1 MASQRLTLFNRIK
14 DSDIYFSFIK
24 SPTAIVSSVILV
36 IIFFCSFFV
45 EFVAPFNPFDPSSL
59 SLMEAF
65 TPPSWSEKGVAKFI
79 LGTDGQGRDMLST
92 ILYGSRISLIV
103 GFSAILFSLIL
114 GVTLGLTAGYF
125 GGKYEMIVMRLT
137 DVQLTV
143 PSILMA
149 LLVDGIARGIIS
161 REMHDV
167 MAIYVLIFA
176 IGISEWPQ
184 FARVSRAATLV
195 EKNKDY
201 VSASTIIGV
210 SNILIMF
217 KHILPNIMRP
227 VLVIGTI
234 GLALAII
241 AESTLSFLGVG
252 VPPTTPSLGTL
263 IRIGND
269 FLFSGEWWITFFPAI
284 FLVLLAFSINLLGE
298 LDERHLESKIK
309 LMSFLKIKNLSVDY
323 KMRRETI
330 NAAKNVNIDVNK
342 GEILGLVGESGSGKS
357 TVGNAIINLIDEPGR
372 VSNGSIVLDGIDIH
386 ADAQNIVKYRGK
398 KIGLI
403 FQDPQTSL
411 NPILTIGD
419 QLIET
424 MQTHLNLSAND
435 AKNKAINLLKEVGIK
450 DAETRFNN
458 YPHQFS
464 GGMRQRVVI
473 SLALCCE
480 PELLIADE
488 PTTALDVSIQSQI
501 LDLIKKL
508 TKERNLAVILITHD
522 MGVIA
527 ETTDRVA
534 VMKNGDL
541 VEIGP
546 TKELLTKPK
555 EIYTKSLVS
564 SVPPTNKKISRFK
577 IIEKENKKQSD
588 TNIKILNRW
597 VKKEI
602 SDKDLVKVESL
613 SKTFDDSF
621 FTESS
626 KNSVMAVNDVS
637 FSIKEGQSFGLVGE
651 SGSGKSTIAKM
662 IVNLFK
668 PSSGDIYFND
678 VCITKIKSNK
688 EMLKFRKQI
697 QMIFQDPYSSLN
709 GRLKVKDIV
718 SEPIKLHNPSVT
730 SKDLDDY
737 IYDLLESVELTQQS
751 AERYPHEFS
760 GGQRQ
765 RISIARALAT
775 QPRLCWFVMNQLLL

>member
-1 MASQRLTLFNRIK
+1 
-14 DSDIYFSFIK
+14 
-24 SPTAIVSSVILV
+24 
-36 IIFFCSFFV
+36 
-45 EFVAPFNPFDPSSL
+45 
-59 SLMEAF
+59 
-65 TPPSWSEKGVAKFI
+65 
-79 LGTDGQGRDMLST
+79 
-92 ILYGSRISLIV
+92 
-103 GFSAILFSLIL
+103 
-114 GVTLGLTAGYF
+114 
-125 GGKYEMIVMRLT
+125 
-137 DVQLTV
+137 
-143 PSILMA
+143 
-149 LLVDGIARGIIS
+149 
-161 REMHDV
+161 
-167 MAIYVLIFA
+167 
-176 IGISEWPQ
+176 
-184 FARVSRAATLV
+184 
-195 EKNKDY
+195 
-201 VSASTIIGV
+201 
-210 SNILIMF
+210 
-217 KHILPNIMRP
+217 
-227 VLVIGTI
+227 
-234 GLALAII
+234 
-241 AESTLSFLGVG
+241 
-252 VPPTTPSLGTL
+252 
-263 IRIGND
+263 
-269 FLFSGEWWITFFPAI
+269 
-284 FLVLLAFSINLLGE
+284 
-298 LDERHLESKIK
+298 
-309 LMSFLKIKNLSVDY
+309 MSFLKINNLSVDY
-323 KMRRETI
+323 EMRRETVY
-330 NAAKNVNIDVNK
+330 AAKNVNIDVNR

-357 TVGNAIINLIDEPGR
+357 TVGNAIINLIDEPGKI
-372 VSNGSIVLDGIDIH
+372 SNGSIVLDGI
-386 ADAQNIVKYRGK
+386 NITEDPENILKYRGK

-411 NPILTIGD
+411 NPILTIGE

-424 MQTHLNLSAND
+424 IQTHLNLNTDD
-435 AKNKAINLLKEVGIK
+435 ARSKATNLLKEVGIK
-450 DAETRFNN
+450 DAEIRFNN

-501 LDLIKKL
+501 LDLIKRL

-546 TKELLTKPK
+546 TKEILTKPK
-555 EIYTKSLVS
+555 EIYTRSLIS

-577 IIEKENKKQSD
+577 IIEKENKSQSD

-602 SDKDLVKVESL
+602 SNKDLVQVKNL

-626 KNSVMAVNDVS
+626 KNSIMAVNDVS
-637 FSIKEGQSFGLVGE
+637 FNIKEGQSFGLVGE

-662 IVNLFK
+662 IVNLFR
-668 PSSGDIYFND
+668 PSSGEIYFNN

-688 EMLKFRKQI
+688 EMMKFRKQI

-718 SEPIKLHNPSVT
+718 SEPIKLHNPSI
-730 SKDLDDY
+730 SSIDLDNY
-737 IYDLLESVELTQQS
+737 INDLLESVELSRQS
-751 AERYPHEFS
+751 ANRYPHEFS

-775 QPRLCWFVMNQLLL
+775 QPRLLVCDEPTSALDVSIQAQILNLLKDLQEQLNLTILFISHDLPVVRQMCDRIAVLKNGKLCEVALTEDLFVKPTHNYTKELLTLMPKIESIYN